1 MVIAGLLIVLC
12 LPNAYSDFSSNNKYL
27 IQANG
32 FVASTQNILDS
43 TLAFQLTTGAQ
54 SGTSMLANLDNGLVT
69 IAGANYLNTGA
80 WQTTILRNDNFL
92 LLQGDVQDQNG
103 NTIHLNLFGR
113 IASSN
118 QDGILYSITG
128 KITGAETFK
137 VIYSAKVTAVGT
149 PTIVPP
155 TQIPTGT
162 TTQQNP
168 AQLNVVRISI
178 VAGAS
183 NINTQQYFS
192 PSVVNAAPGTT
203 IIWTN
208 NDSVPHRIMSGT
220 ASAIIGTN
228 TAPTFTPDGK
238 IDSGVISPGQ
248 SFQYSI
254 TSFENRGFLSDSAAK
269 YLNLDPRQTA
279 GDISFFDPNYP
290 FMQGAIGPLS
300 VSTAQVLTAQINIL
314 QGASTA
320 TSSKSLSPSSVQIT
334 PGSTVVWVNDDSV
347 SHRILS
353 GQSRTFTQGAK
364 GAIPENLVAP
374 PFTPDGRID
383 SGMIAPGQSF
393 QFVVKGSGALT
404 FYDASNTWLNG
415 IIISTPQ
422 ISGTPPV
429 EVSIMAGSS
438 LSKGAAS
445 QSNQNYY
452 NEYFSPATIQI
463 GPGTAIIWKNNDNVA
478 HEIWSG
484 VSTQRNDNPFTP
496 DGKIQ
501 SGPIA
506 PGQSFEAMINDT
518 GIVRFY
524 DPSYTWMNGV
534 IISIP
539 PVGGSHTIAAPSH
552 NPGLH

>member
-1 MVIAGLLIVLC
+1 
-12 LPNAYSDFSSNNKYL
+12 
-27 IQANG
+27 
-32 FVASTQNILDS
+32 
-43 TLAFQLTTGAQ
+43 
-54 SGTSMLANLDNGLVT
+54 
-69 IAGANYLNTGA
+69 
-80 WQTTILRNDNFL
+80 
-92 LLQGDVQDQNG
+92 
-103 NTIHLNLFGR
+103 
-113 IASSN
+113 
-118 QDGILYSITG
+118 
-128 KITGAETFK
+128 
-137 VIYSAKVTAVGT
+137 
-149 PTIVPP
+149 
-155 TQIPTGT
+155 
-162 TTQQNP
+162 
-168 AQLNVVRISI
+168 
-178 VAGAS
+178 
-183 NINTQQYFS
+183 
-192 PSVVNAAPGTT
+192 
-203 IIWTN
+203 
-208 NDSVPHRIMSGT
+208 MSGA
-220 ASAIIGTN
+220 ASAIIGN
-228 TAPTFTPDGK
+228 NSVPIFVPDGK
-238 IDSGVISPGQ
+238 IGSGVIAPGQ
-248 SFQYSI
+248 SFQYTI
-254 TSFENRGFLSDSAAK
+254 TSFDNRGFLSDAQAK
-269 YLNLDPRQTA
+269 YLNLSPQQTA

-300 VSTAQVLTAQINIL
+300 ISIAQAQAAQINIL

-320 TSSKSLSPSSVQIT
+320 TSSQYLSPSNVQIT
-334 PGSTVVWVNDDSV
+334 LGSTVIWKNNDSV

-364 GAIPENLVAP
+364 GATPENLVSPA
-374 PFTPDGRID
+374 FTPDGRID

-393 QFVVKGSGALT
+393 QFVVKGSGAIT

-422 ISGTPPV
+422 ISGMPPV
-429 EVSIMAGSS
+429 EVSILHGSS

-463 GPGTAIIWKNNDNVA
+463 GPGTAIIWENNDNVA

-484 VSTQRNDNPFTP
+484 VSTQRIDNPFTP

-539 PVGGSHTIAAPSH
+539 SVGGSHTIAAPSH